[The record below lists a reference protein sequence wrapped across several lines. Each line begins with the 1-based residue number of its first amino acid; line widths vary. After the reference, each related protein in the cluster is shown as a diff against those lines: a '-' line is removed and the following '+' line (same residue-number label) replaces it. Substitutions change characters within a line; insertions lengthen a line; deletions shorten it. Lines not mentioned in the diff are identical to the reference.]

1 MLTGLS
7 LSTTRTLHSPFRKGE
22 PHYAEVWV
30 LLRRILE
37 NPKNKKVFHNA
48 KFDLKF
54 LLDYGIYTKNVWD
67 TKIMHHFINETAPKS
82 LMDLVKLYFSDELE
96 NL

>member
-1 MLTGLS
+1 MMNKRL
-7 LSTTRTLHSPFRKGE
+7 K
-22 PHYAEVWV
+22 EV
-30 LLRRILE
+30 E
-37 NPKNKKVFHNA
+37 NPKNRKVFHNA

-54 LLDYGIYTKNVWD
+54 LIRYGISTTNVWD